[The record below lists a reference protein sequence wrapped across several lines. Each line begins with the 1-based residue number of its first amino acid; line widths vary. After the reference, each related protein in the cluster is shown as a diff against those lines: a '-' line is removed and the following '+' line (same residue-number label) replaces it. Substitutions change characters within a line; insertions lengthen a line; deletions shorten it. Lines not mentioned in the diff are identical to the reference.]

1 MIIIYTTS
9 PLRFLTSASGKRS
22 ISGSGG
28 SSSSESLSS
37 RARLSAGLG
46 TAWGNRGETVGETV
60 GKPLGKLGKLGKLGN
75 TMENAP
81 KVWKWLKTHQF
92 LLSDNFWDGDDFH
105 IGLWKRLDS
114 GNGQAKMVTFSSP
127 SHPSCSQVATA
138 NQAKGQKK
146 GWSPDADLHG
156 DIYREMKGG
165 NIWQPSPADIHG
177 FPSTAQPQNQEKWSW

>member
-60 GKPLGKLGKLGKLGN
+60 GKPLGKLGN